1 MKVSKEARRTA
12 RQLFTLAMKDGS
24 LNDDVVH
31 KIIVKLRD
39 NKPRN
44 HAGVLVS
51 FARLVELEK
60 KRNHALIESATELTS
75 ELRKDVTDG
84 LVKKYGDH
92 LTFEYKVNPDLLGGI
107 RVKVGSDVWD
117 GSVKARLTSLAES
130 FGA

>member
-12 RQLFTLAMKDGS
+12 RQLFSLAMSDGS
-24 LNDDVVH
+24 LNDDVVR
-31 KIIVKLRD
+31 KIIAKLRD
-39 NKPRN
+39 DKPRN
-44 HAGVLVS
+44 YAGVLVS

-60 KRNHALIESATELTS
+60 KRNHALIESATALTADLQK
-75 ELRKDVTDG
+75 EVTDG

-117 GSVKARLTSLAES
+117 GSVKARLASLADS